1 MRWLRRFIAQN
12 PAKVFRDEPGTMIKK
27 GVKKTMTNIKL
38 QNPYM
43 DETIKVKEN
52 LKRILD
58 MLEWLE
64 VGNIQYLQLQQLEP
78 EKRVITISP
87 KNFAK
92 IDYYEAEGVDDE
104 I

>member
-1 MRWLRRFIAQN
+1 
-12 PAKVFRDEPGTMIKK
+12 
-27 GVKKTMTNIKL
+27 MTEIRL

-52 LKRILD
+52 LKSILD

-64 VGNIQYLQLQQLEP
+64 VGNIQCLQLQQIEP
-78 EKRVITISP
+78 EERMITISP

-92 IDYYEAEGVDDE
+92 IDYYEAEEVEDE

>member
-1 MRWLRRFIAQN
+1 
-12 PAKVFRDEPGTMIKK
+12 
-27 GVKKTMTNIKL
+27 MTEIRL

-52 LKRILD
+52 CKRISD
-58 MLEWLE
+58 MLGWIEQ
-64 VGNIQYLQLQQLEP
+64 GNMQFLQLQQIEP
-78 EKRVITISP
+78 EERMITISP

-92 IDYYEAEGVDDE
+92 IDYYEVEEAEDE

>member
-1 MRWLRRFIAQN
+1 
-12 PAKVFRDEPGTMIKK
+12 
-27 GVKKTMTNIKL
+27 MTNIRL

-58 MLEWLE
+58 MLGWLE
-64 VGNIQYLQLQQLEP
+64 AGNIQCLQLQQLEP

-92 IDYYEAEGVDDE
+92 IDYYEVEE
-104 I
+104 TESCK

>member
-1 MRWLRRFIAQN
+1 
-12 PAKVFRDEPGTMIKK
+12 
-27 GVKKTMTNIKL
+27 MTNIRL

-52 LKRILD
+52 LKRIQD
-58 MLEWLE
+58 MLQWLE
-64 VGNIQYLQLQQLEP
+64 VGNIQCLQLQQIEP
-78 EKRVITISP
+78 EKRMITISP

-92 IDYYEAEGVDDE
+92 IDYYEVEEVEDE

>member
-1 MRWLRRFIAQN
+1 
-12 PAKVFRDEPGTMIKK
+12 
-27 GVKKTMTNIKL
+27 MTNIRL

-64 VGNIQYLQLQQLEP
+64 VGNIQCLQLQQIEP
-78 EKRVITISP
+78 EDRMITISP

-92 IDYYEAEGVDDE
+92 IDYYEAEEVEDE

>member
-1 MRWLRRFIAQN
+1 
-12 PAKVFRDEPGTMIKK
+12 
-27 GVKKTMTNIKL
+27 MTNIRL

-64 VGNIQYLQLQQLEP
+64 VGNIQCLQLQQIEP
-78 EKRVITISP
+78 EKRVITINP

-92 IDYYEAEGVDDE
+92 IDYYEAEEVDDE